1 MKTLGKISANLISRL
16 YDENKPIFGV
26 ADIMRINQ
34 TNFNAAKKLVAD
46 LHKRKVVMRIKR
58 GKYIII
64 PQELG
69 SANEYLG
76 NWLVLGREV
85 INTDKYYIG
94 FYSAMNY
101 WGLTTQPV
109 IKIFVATT
117 KRQIVPKDMKDKLIF
132 IYINQKFYWG
142 IDEIDVS
149 GQGKIKIS
157 NLEKTILDGLI
168 HPEYCGGIT
177 EVAKG
182 IWLAKQKIDFNRLLA
197 YIKKYGKNAPAKR
210 LGYLLELLKIG
221 NKHLS
226 KELSKF
232 IKDRYDRL
240 DPLLPD
246 KNLTRNIWRL
256 KININPQAILNIIWH

>member
-26 ADIMRINQ
+26 ADIVRINQ

-46 LHKRKVVMRIKR
+46 LHKRGVVMRLKR
-58 GKYIII
+58 GKYIVI

-69 SANEYLG
+69 SAKEYLG
-76 NWLVLGREV
+76 NWLVLGREI
-85 INTDKYYIG
+85 INTDQYYIG

-109 IKIFVATT
+109 IKIFVTTT
-117 KRQIVPKDMKDKLIF
+117 KRQTVPKNMKDKLIF
-132 IYINQKFYWG
+132 ICINQKFYWG
-142 IDEIDVS
+142 IDEVDVS

-157 NLEKTILDGLI
+157 NLEKTILDGLV

-182 IWLAKQKIDFNRLLA
+182 IWQAKQKINFDRLLN
-197 YIKKYGKNAPAKR
+197 YIKRYGKNAPAKR
-210 LGYLLELLKIG
+210 LGYLLELLKIE
-221 NKHLS
+221 NKHLIR
-226 KELSKF
+226 ELKKF
-232 IKDRYDRL
+232 VKDHYDRL
-240 DPLLPD
+240 DPLLAD
-246 KNLTRNIWRL
+246 KNLARNHWRL
-256 KININPQAILNIIWH
+256 KVNIYPQAILNIIWY